1 MSDTSTPRLLFID
14 SGLGGLSYLE
24 CVRKERPDWD
34 YHYLADTAYF
44 PYGGRDSLTLIS
56 RLCDVTRAVSER
68 YTPDLMVV
76 ACNTASVTAL
86 DALRKEFDFPI
97 VGVVPAVKPATAY
110 DGAIAVI
117 ATEQT
122 ANGNYLKS
130 LIDQFAPCQD
140 VETVAAPDLVDFVE
154 NRLFEAEEEEILDIL
169 KPYTDQVIRK
179 EWTAL
184 VLGCTH
190 YIFLKPWLRKMLPDS
205 VALVDSTDGV
215 TRRILDLL
223 KHIPAENS
231 GDRGNALFQVTG
243 NGGERYRR
251 RAEER
256 SMNFLELEV
265 LS

>member
-1 MSDTSTPRLLFID
+1 MMPKLFFID

-24 CVRKERPDWD
+24 CVREKRPEWN
-34 YHYLADTAYF
+34 YHYLADTAFF
-44 PYGGRDSLTLIS
+44 PYGGRDSETLIS
-56 RLCDVTRAVSER
+56 RLCSVTRAVQQR

-86 DALRKEFDFPI
+86 DALRSEFDFPI
-97 VGVVPAVKPATAY
+97 VGVVPAVKPASAY
-110 DGAIAVI
+110 KEPIAVI

-130 LIDQFAPCQD
+130 LIDQFAPDQD

-154 NRLFEAEEEEILDIL
+154 NRLFEAEEEEIFDIL
-169 KPYTDQVIRK
+169 RPYTDQVISRN
-179 EWTAL
+179 WNAL

-190 YIFLKPWLRKMLPDS
+190 YIFLKPWFRKMLPGH

-215 TRRILDLL
+215 TRRILNLL
-223 KHIPAENS
+223 EDRCAENHDGS
-231 GDRGNALFQVTG
+231 GEALFQVTG
-243 NGGERYRR
+243 TGGERYRR

-256 SMNFLELEV
+256 AMSFLELEV
-265 LS
+265 SA